1 MLPVPLVVIAE
12 SLVDRSKEVKSKRS
26 TEAAITDDPDILLPH
41 LNDQLLVS
49 SRGEHRSV

>member
-12 SLVDRSKEVKSKRS
+12 PLVDRSKEATSKRS
-26 TEAAITDDPDILLPH
+26 TEAAITDDLDVLLPH
-41 LNDQLLVS
+41 HDDQLLVS